1 VSKEEMVAEPGW
13 YTGGGGLVDG
23 SVWGGC
29 EIYHH
34 RSQRRLRGGV
44 RGLTVDDG
52 EGTTYG
58 SKLWRSEESQ
68 RRRRGRERPTPPT
81 HSILYIKAG
90 DQAGQPKHPRRRKN
104 YNRSIV

>member
-1 VSKEEMVAEPGW
+1 MVAEPGW

-34 RSQRRLRGGV
+34 RSQRRLRGGA

-58 SKLWRSEESQ
+58 
-68 RRRRGRERPTPPT
+68 
-81 HSILYIKAG
+81 
-90 DQAGQPKHPRRRKN
+90 
-104 YNRSIV
+104 